1 MKKYNKGLVEIMS
14 TKEERIIKAIGNIK
28 TSDIEI
34 AVGEDHDN
42 INDQSL
48 KSNNSNYTMTLLS
61 DKKAGNE

>member
-1 MKKYNKGLVEIMS
+1 MS